1 MSYCPDCGS
10 DELSLDLD
18 GLMATCGHCNYTP
31 NFIEYM
37 NRFDREMLNIYQ
49 LKKGCLTDFTVHYM
63 AQRIAVGEFSVRN
76 SKLLVHIATM
86 QSSCLEE
93 LLNLLRT
100 CFGEDVFIGAKQ
112 HGIDSKIEACP
123 LCKNKQFMVIDS
135 VLLCANCSRFEI
147 SIQDFVASVISKG
160 KYICKDFV
168 KKNLSTLDEFQV
180 HSLSTTFFVY
190 AGDTQREKFEFRGYA
205 LASVE
210 IRDSKKTSLSV
221 VAVRP
226 IKAES
231 DQMEEIIRT
240 IQNTGITFTDKGTRL
255 LKVVTLRL

>member
-1 MSYCPDCGS
+1 
-10 DELSLDLD
+10 
-18 GLMATCGHCNYTP
+18 MATCGHCNYTP

-63 AQRIAVGEFSVRN
+63 AQRIAVGKFSVRN
-76 SKLLVHIATM
+76 SKLIVQITTNRA
-86 QSSCLEE
+86 SSLDE
-93 LLNLLRT
+93 LLRLLRSG
-100 CFGEDVFIGAKQ
+100 FGEEVFIGVRQ
-112 HGIDSKIEACP
+112 HGIDSKIEVCP
-123 LCKNKQFMVIDS
+123 LCKNKQFMVIDD

-147 SIQDFVASVISKG
+147 STPDFVASMISKG
-160 KYICKDFV
+160 KYICKDFTV
-168 KKNLSTLDEFQV
+168 KKNLSTLDEFQA

-231 DQMEEIIRT
+231 DQMEDIIRT

-255 LKVVTLRL
+255 LKVVTLRP